1 MRGVLHHLGERHTHC
16 NLVVAVAV
24 HLKQCLRQRSVTQE
38 RTTYP
43 EVCRLDIVSGNRLL
57 RDGGDGSTDPLCA
70 TLSVVV

>member
-38 RTTYP
+38 RKLT
-43 EVCRLDIVSGNRLL
+43 L
-57 RDGGDGSTDPLCA
+57 RYVGWESSTETGFFVMAETEAQILFAIP
-70 TLSVVV
+70 